1 MAKIRGF
8 KPDLWTDEDF
18 VELSPFARLLWI
30 GLWNFSCDNGHIAD
44 KPKQIKMRVLPTD
57 DVNCTELLRE
67 IESQGLIERGDGWI
81 TTPNLTRHQKPDR
94 RYFTTCEKD
103 GCAAPPET
111 VSQRES
117 RRVHAVQP
125 TGTRSAHT
133 VGTPS
138 AHVDG
143 DGEVMVKGTDK
154 RDASASE
161 FDTFWAA
168 YPKKV
173 GKGQAVK
180 AWAAAAKRADVADI
194 IAGLKAACASWKDA
208 GTETR
213 FIPNPATW
221 LNGERWADE
230 PITTPAD
237 SCEWVAPPPQ
247 DWDAIRA
254 AARAQKAGHK

>member
-67 IESQGLIERGDGWI
+67 IEGQGLIERADGWI

-103 GCAAPPET
+103 GCTAPPET

-125 TGTRSAHT
+125 TGNRSAHT

-143 DGEVMVKGTDK
+143 DGEVKGSDGDSEKPRARLELNK
-154 RDASASE
+154 RASE
-161 FDTFWAA
+161 HPIPDDWKPSEKHAELA
-168 YPKKV
+168 SS
-173 GKGQAVK
+173 KGLDLAEQAFRFRNH
-180 AWAAAAKRADVADI
+180 AIANDRRQRNWAAAFNNWLSKAVDFAPAKPRQQAAD
-194 IAGLKAACASWKDA
+194 
-208 GTETR
+208 
-213 FIPNPATW
+213 
-221 LNGERWADE
+221 GEWWR
-230 PITTPAD
+230 
-237 SCEWVAPPPQ
+237 
-247 DWDAIRA
+247 
-254 AARAQKAGHK
+254 